1 MSSVPTPGDAQA
13 SGRSR
18 TIKIATLYRVSG
30 RWGRETR
37 VPFIRLSGKWL
48 ASLGFV
54 AESRVIV
61 RGEAGCLTITILPQ
75 PSALASTNGGLT
87 SR

>member
-1 MSSVPTPGDAQA
+1 MSSVPTPQNAPA

-18 TIKIATLYRVSG
+18 TIKIATLYRVGS

-61 RGEAGCLTITILPQ
+61 RGESGCLTITTLPQ
-75 PSALASTNGGLT
+75 PSTLPAQTAG
-87 SR
+87 